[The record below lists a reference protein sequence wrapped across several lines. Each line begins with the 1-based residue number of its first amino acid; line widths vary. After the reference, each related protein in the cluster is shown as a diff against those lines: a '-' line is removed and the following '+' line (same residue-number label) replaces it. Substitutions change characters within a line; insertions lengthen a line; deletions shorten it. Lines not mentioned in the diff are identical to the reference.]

1 MSKKEI
7 FLNKITGNVLNCW
20 SKYKILP
27 SVIVAQAI
35 LESSWGES
43 QLAQKA
49 NNLFGIK
56 ANSTWSGDK
65 YLVTTSEY
73 VNGKKIYIDAYFR
86 KYKSWDESITN
97 HSLFLNKTRYQK
109 IIGNTDYKD
118 VCKLLQSC
126 GYATDINYANKLI
139 GVIESNN
146 LTRFDKGINSNNN
159 IADKDVSNLE
169 FSSGTLKKELE
180 TKFKDKK
187 YHAELD
193 AKAVKILKHKS
204 KLKSNGFLESGD
216 FLAISLL
223 LALTL
228 DNK

>member
-1 MSKKEI
+1 MSNKDI

-20 SKYKILP
+20 NKHKILP
-27 SVIVAQAI
+27 SVIIAQAI
-35 LESSWGES
+35 LESGWGS
-43 QLAQKA
+43 SLLSQKA

-56 ANSTWSGDK
+56 ANATWNGDK
-65 YLVTTSEY
+65 YLITTSEY

-86 KYKSWDESITN
+86 KYKSWDESIVD
-97 HSLFLNKTRYQK
+97 HSLFLNQNSRYKK
-109 IIGNTDYKD
+109 IIGNTNYKD

-146 LTRFDKGINSNNN
+146 LTRFDNGIDRKS
-159 IADKDVSNLE
+159 IVEMDVNELE
-169 FSSGTLKKELE
+169 FTSGTLKKEMEL
-180 TKFKDKK
+180 KFKDKK

-204 KLKSNGFLESGD
+204 KLKSNGYLESGD
-216 FLAISLL
+216 FFAISLL

-228 DNK
+228 ENK

>member
-7 FLNKITGNVLNCW
+7 FLNKISNNVLDCW

-35 LESSWGES
+35 LESSWGNSELS
-43 QLAQKA
+43 QKA

-56 ANSTWSGDK
+56 ANSTWNGDK

-86 KYKSWDESITN
+86 KYKSWDESIVD
-97 HSLFLNKTRYQK
+97 HSLFLNKPLYKK

-118 VCKLLQSC
+118 VCRLLQSC

-146 LTRFDKGINSNNN
+146 LTKFDKGIGIES
-159 IADKDVSNLE
+159 IVEMDVNELE
-169 FSSGTLKKELE
+169 FTSGTLKKEME

-193 AKAVKILKHKS
+193 TKAVKILKHKS

-228 DNK
+228 EGK